1 MKTMRFGCWM
11 AVLAAAAT
19 AASAVT
25 RDGSTQGA
33 APKPPR
39 CGSVLTTVSYD
50 AKSKIMTVVFANGFA
65 YEYTAVPKQVF
76 EDLSAAKSRGRFFT
90 ANVRGKFDFHRVEA
104 PPAVPA
110 PVKREPAPTAA
121 KSGRRMSVMA
131 D

>member
-25 RDGSTQGA
+25 RDGAMQGA

-50 AKSKIMTVVFANGFA
+50 AKGHSMTVVFANGYA
-65 YEYTAVPKQVF
+65 YEYTAVPKSVF
-76 EDLSAAKSRGRFFT
+76 EGLSAAKSRGRFFT
-90 ANVRGKFDFHRVEA
+90 ENIRGKFDFHRVQA
-104 PPAVPA
+104 PPAVPT
-110 PVKREPAPTAA
+110 PVKAEPATTAT
-121 KSGRRMSVMA
+121 KGGRRTPIMA